1 MKKLLFVFLFSF
13 AIAVSAQKQEPAVWQ
28 ERWLTTWAT
37 AQQTPVRSYMPYNN
51 EMTFRSVRQIV
62 KVSAGGNMVRLEL
75 SNELSSEPVEIRS
88 VYIAN
93 AKEGWE
99 IEPKS
104 ARYLNFHGRERVVI
118 EPGKAVI
125 SDAEHFDL
133 RPLQLLAITINYK
146 KAPKEPTVHMG
157 SRTTSY
163 ILKGYSNPEM
173 SFANSFRY
181 EKWFNIASVDVVN
194 SSEPGIAI
202 IGNSITDG
210 KGSTTDKQNRW
221 PDEMS
226 KYLNSPS
233 SPLLH
238 SFKEV
243 PHCAVLNLG
252 IGNNRV
258 LSVGYGKPA
267 VERFGRDVL
276 AQRGVRAV
284 IVFEGINDLGTS
296 REPLTTARRLI
307 EAYKGM
313 AEKAHQRGL
322 RAYIATI
329 TPCKGSGYFSLGR
342 EAARQAVNAW
352 IRNNKDYDG
361 VIDFDELMRDPAD
374 KLQLRREWQSD
385 WLHPNPQG
393 YVAMGRFAAE
403 FIVKQIGEHRF

>member
-1 MKKLLFVFLFSF
+1 
-13 AIAVSAQKQEPAVWQ
+13 
-28 ERWLTTWAT
+28 
-37 AQQTPVRSYMPYNN
+37 
-51 EMTFRSVRQIV
+51 
-62 KVSAGGNMVRLEL
+62 
-75 SNELSSEPVEIRS
+75 
-88 VYIAN
+88 
-93 AKEGWE
+93 
-99 IEPKS
+99 
-104 ARYLNFHGRERVVI
+104 
-118 EPGKAVI
+118 
-125 SDAEHFDL
+125 
-133 RPLQLLAITINYK
+133 
-146 KAPKEPTVHMG
+146 
-157 SRTTSY
+157 
-163 ILKGYSNPEM
+163 M
-173 SFANSFRY
+173 SFANCSAMRSG
-181 EKWFNIASVDVVN
+181 FNIASVDVVN

-226 KYLNSPS
+226 SYLNSPS

-296 REPLTTARRLI
+296 REPLTTVRRLI

-329 TPCKGSGYFSLGR
+329 TPCKGSGYFSLER

-374 KLQLRREWQSD
+374 KLQLRSEWQSD